1 MFLLHRV
8 NSWLGVR
15 AQEIRLAHE
24 EMGPFPGLIL
34 MMMMLMVVMEMIIIM
49 IANIYCIFTMYQVQF
64 YGLIHQM
71 PRINVRGGECY
82 HPYLTDEEAET
93 SAVQGF
99 AVPHNTTPR
108 MPVILTWSMHMVPP
122 GGTQGTNCTVTLCC
136 AVLNV

>member
-1 MFLLHRV
+1 M
-8 NSWLGVR
+8 
-15 AQEIRLAHE
+15 AHE
-24 EMGPFPGLIL
+24 DMGPFPGLIL

-93 SAVQGF
+93 SVVQGF